1 MTSHTSESQIQMKHY
16 KLNAWLELPAPLDRT
31 AYRRMLHQMSQSFV
45 SVPQLMLQSGL
56 ARRAVIEFLDLLA
69 ERGLLTAR
77 EQGAP
82 DSRFGRLDPVL
93 WYRRTFHAE
102 GRG

>member
-1 MTSHTSESQIQMKHY
+1 MKHY
-16 KLNAWLELPAPLDRT
+16 KLIAWLELPAPLDRT
-31 AYRRMLHQMSQSFV
+31 AYRRMLHQMSQRFV

-69 ERGLLTAR
+69 ARGLLAAR
-77 EQGAP
+77 EQDAP

-102 GRG
+102 VRH